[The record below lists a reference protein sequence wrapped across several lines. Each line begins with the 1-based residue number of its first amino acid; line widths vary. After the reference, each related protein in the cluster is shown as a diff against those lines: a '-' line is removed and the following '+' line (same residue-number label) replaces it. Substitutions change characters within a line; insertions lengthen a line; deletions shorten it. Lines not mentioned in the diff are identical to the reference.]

1 MRTVLLLPLLVL
13 AGCSAPGGGAEWR
26 ADATGV
32 REPLAAWE
40 WTTGADGREVVRL
53 VEPRHGSPSTFNL
66 AWNPDADFRDGVLEV
81 SLRADSGVVDQGGG
95 LIWRARGPDDYYVAR
110 ANPLEDNLRLYT
122 VVDGR
127 RRQLASA
134 DLPLEE
140 GVWYRL
146 RIEHVGDHVRVGL
159 DGRTLLDVHDDTF
172 SDAGGIGYWTKADAA
187 TSFADLVV
195 ERR

>member
-1 MRTVLLLPLLVL
+1 M
-13 AGCSAPGGGAEWR
+13 
-26 ADATGV
+26 
-32 REPLAAWE
+32 
-40 WTTGADGREVVRL
+40 
-53 VEPRHGSPSTFNL
+53 EPRHGSSSTFNL
-66 AWNPDADFRDGVLEV
+66 AWNPHADFRDGVLEV
-81 SLRADSGVVDQGGG
+81 SLRADAGVVDQGGG
-95 LIWRARGPDDYYVAR
+95 LIWRAQGPDDDDVAR
-110 ANPLEDNLRLYT
+110 ANPLEDDLRLDT

-159 DGRTLLDVHDDTF
+159 DGRTWLDVHDDTF
-172 SDAGGIGYWTKADAA
+172 LDAA